1 MLLLLDA
8 VFIFY
13 MMVPWPARLAK
24 VTLLSFTNAF
34 RIIPIVESLNL
45 FLLVRA
51 LSQAREVVAGK
62 LMSAL
67 MVFCGLLMTSGV
79 LIQYSTDLIERDYLE
94 LVLIVAVVVTCV
106 VIRGVLSNVRKHE
119 GKLVI
124 LALVLAVASG
134 FIVNPIQVGVSGL
147 TNSSF
152 MKEIES
158 LNKEEPGLWAV
169 ADSVQTMN
177 NVPTMVG
184 AATLNSTSTYP
195 NFAMWEILDP
205 EGEYK
210 EYYNRYL
217 HVNITVSDV
226 AEPTYAL
233 NAADSLEL
241 GLSLESLKK
250 LDVHYIM
257 SGSDLAS
264 VAGAEDHLTLLYEEG
279 GYFIYK
285 LF

>member
-1 MLLLLDA
+1 
-8 VFIFY
+8 
-13 MMVPWPARLAK
+13 
-24 VTLLSFTNAF
+24 
-34 RIIPIVESLNL
+34 
-45 FLLVRA
+45 
-51 LSQAREVVAGK
+51 
-62 LMSAL
+62 
-67 MVFCGLLMTSGV
+67 
-79 LIQYSTDLIERDYLE
+79 
-94 LVLIVAVVVTCV
+94 
-106 VIRGVLSNVRKHE
+106 
-119 GKLVI
+119 
-124 LALVLAVASG
+124 
-134 FIVNPIQVGVSGL
+134 
-147 TNSSF
+147 
-152 MKEIES
+152 
-158 LNKEEPGLWAV
+158 
-169 ADSVQTMN
+169 MN
-177 NVPTMVG
+177 TVPTMVG